1 MATTD
6 TNKLFEVASR
16 IREMREIVGFSEIE
30 MAAKT
35 EVTVDE
41 YTKYEKGEMD
51 FPFSFIH
58 KCSLAFGIGIT
69 DLLEGKSAL
78 LSSYTITRKGEGQQT
93 AKENGIE
100 IHNLAP
106 MFRNKIAEPHWVRY
120 EYS

>member
-1 MATTD
+1 MWLVFSGYS
-6 TNKLFEVASR
+6 TNLTSVVISHFYA
-16 IREMREIVGFSEIE
+16 ISELI
-30 MAAKT
+30 
-35 EVTVDE
+35 
-41 YTKYEKGEMD
+41 
-51 FPFSFIH
+51 IH

-106 MFRNKIAEPHWVRY
+106 MFRKKIAKPHWVRY
-120 EYS
+120 EYCEELQDNPFILRPTPVRNLTMCSAAN